1 MMNHQ
6 YGYFDKE
13 TSDFYITEANLPRN
27 WYNYLWNDSYI
38 TFTSQ
43 TGAGES
49 FVQDALGNR
58 IGLVKDRG
66 VFLLEEDAHWG
77 ISGLPVAEKRDAYL
91 CLHQRGASTIYTEK
105 EGIVSEF
112 CTIVP
117 KKANCELWSLKI
129 KNTTDRKR
137 TLQAIG
143 FFGSN
148 FDEAYTRQGYNVG
161 VAKFDE
167 KLNGIVSKNR
177 KNFDDVKRKPVYGFM
192 AASEPADGYD
202 CTHNAIIGPYG
213 SFAHPVILERSGCSN
228 TEGCGE
234 KLAFALE
241 KQMILEAGEEKELIF
256 VCGLAFSE
264 EEMHAM
270 KEKFCTPEKFAAE
283 KEAVLNQFA
292 EETRQVSIC
301 TPDEE
306 LNHMFEWL
314 KHQSNLGSR
323 WARVRHNG
331 YRDIVSDTDCLAAV
345 NPKKALERFKRI
357 LSYQYSNGY
366 APRTF
371 KEGAIRDQNFADNT
385 VWLNFT
391 AFSVLKELG
400 DKSILDMVV
409 PYNDG
414 TEGTIYEHLKKSVD
428 FLYHFR
434 GHYNLIRI
442 WGGDWNDCMNTA
454 GLQGKGVSVWLSI
467 AWYRANKEFAEIAK
481 IYGNFDDAKQAQRRG
496 KELQAIIEERGWDG
510 EYYLDAINDDG
521 RKIGSK
527 ECEEGQM
534 FLIPQLWSVLSGVSK
549 SGREVQA
556 MDAVEKYLSSPLG
569 TVISI
574 PPYTKYDEGIG
585 SVTTKPA
592 GVHENGGVYL
602 HTIAWKIA
610 ADAMLKRADKVEAD
624 IETILP
630 FRNKVVAGKAEP
642 YIMCNS
648 YFGEQT
654 GYRYGTPGQ
663 SWRTAAGQWFQK
675 AMVNFVFGLQP
686 EMDGLRIEPCLPPS
700 WKNCSITKEFRG
712 CTYHIAYENHGPFVK
727 EIQVDGRAL
736 DGTVLPILQG
746 DAYIKVITGKETCK

>member
-1 MMNHQ
+1 MNNQ
-6 YGYFDKE
+6 YGYFDKN
-13 TSDFYITEANLPRN
+13 TSDFCITETNLPRN

-38 TFTSQ
+38 TFVSQ
-43 TGAGES
+43 TGAGEG
-49 FVQDALGNR
+49 FIQDSLGAR
-58 IGLVKDRG
+58 IGLVKERG
-66 VFLLEEDAHWG
+66 VFLMEGNTHWG
-77 ISGLPVAEKRDAYL
+77 VSGLPVNEKRDSYH
-91 CLHQRGASTIYTEK
+91 CLHQRGASTIYTENY
-105 EGIVSEF
+105 GIASEF
-112 CTIVP
+112 CTVVP
-117 KKANCELWSLKI
+117 RKESCELWSLKV
-129 KNTTDRKR
+129 KNTTSMKR
-137 TLQAIG
+137 DLRSIV

-161 VAKFDE
+161 VAKFDST
-167 KLNGIVSKNR
+167 LNGIISEGR
-177 KNFDDVKRKPVYGFM
+177 KTFAGVTKGLAYGFM
-192 AASEPADGYD
+192 AASEMVDGFN

-213 SFAHPVILERSGCSN
+213 SFAYPVILERGGCSN
-228 TEGCGE
+228 TDACGE
-234 KLAFALE
+234 KMGFALE
-241 KQMILEAGEEKELIF
+241 NQMTLEAGEEKEIIF
-256 VCGLAFSE
+256 VCGIAFTME
-264 EEMHAM
+264 EVYAM
-270 KEKFCTPEKFAAE
+270 KEQFAVIEKFEAE
-283 KEAVLNQFA
+283 KEAVLKQFA
-292 EETRQVSIC
+292 EETKQVSID

-371 KEGAIRDQNFADNT
+371 KEGAIKDQNFADNT

-391 AFSVLKELG
+391 AFSILKELG

-414 TEGTIYEHLKKSVD
+414 TQGTIYEHLKKSVD

-434 GHYNLIRI
+434 GHHDLIRI

-454 GLQGKGVSVWLSI
+454 GLKGKGVSVWLSI

-481 IYGNFDDAKQAQRRG
+481 IYGNLEDAKEAYIRG
-496 KELQAIIEERGWDG
+496 EEMQTIIEEYGWDG
-510 EYYLDAINDDG
+510 EYYLDAINDEG

-527 ECEEGQM
+527 ECEEGAM

-549 SGREVQA
+549 DGREVQA
-556 MDAVEKYLSSPLG
+556 MDAVEKYLSTPLG

-574 PPYTKYDEGIG
+574 PPYTKYDTGIG

-610 ADAMLKRADKVEAD
+610 ADAMLKRAEKVEED

-630 FRNKVVAGKAEP
+630 FRNKVVAGRAEP

-675 AMVNFVFGLQP
+675 AMVNFVYGLQP
-686 EMDGLRIEPCLPPS
+686 EMDGLRINPCLPPS
-700 WKNCSITKEFRG
+700 WKTCSITKEFRG
-712 CTYHIAYENHGPFVK
+712 CTYHIEYENNGPFVK
-727 EIQVDGRAL
+727 EIQVDGKTL
-736 DGTVLPILQG
+736 EGTILPVFQKEVHV
-746 DAYIKVITGKETCK
+746 KVITEKEVRE

>member
-1 MMNHQ
+1 MIDTQ
-6 YGYFDKE
+6 QGYFDKA
-13 TSDFYITEANLPRN
+13 TSDFYIIDPNLPRN

-43 TGAGES
+43 AGAGES
-49 FVQDALGNR
+49 FIQDSLGRR

-66 VFLLEEDAHWG
+66 IFLLEGDAHWG
-77 ISGLPVAEKRDAYL
+77 ISGLPVTEKRDIYH
-91 CLHQRGASTIYTEK
+91 CLHQRGASTIHTE
-105 EGIVSEF
+105 ERGIESEF
-112 CTIVP
+112 SMIVP
-117 KKANCELWSLKI
+117 RNTNCELWSIKLK
-129 KNTTDRKR
+129 NETERKR
-137 TLQAIG
+137 SICAIA
-143 FFGSN
+143 FCGSD
-148 FDEAYTRQGYNVG
+148 FDEAYARQGYNLG
-161 VAKFDE
+161 IAKFD
-167 KLNGIVSKNR
+167 KSLNGVVSQGR
-177 KNFDDVKRKPVYGFM
+177 KNFAGVKKGLCYGFM
-192 AASEPADGYD
+192 ATSETADGYD

-213 SFAHPVILERSGCSN
+213 SFAHPVVLERGGCTN
-228 TEGCGE
+228 TDGCGE

-241 KQMILEAGEEKELIF
+241 KKMVLEAGEEKELIF
-256 VCGLAFSE
+256 VCGIAFSE
-264 EEMHAM
+264 EEMYAM
-270 KEKFCTPEKFAAE
+270 KAQFASVEQFRAE
-283 KEAVLNQFA
+283 KEAVLAQFA
-292 EETRQVSIC
+292 DDTNQVSIC

-345 NPKKALERFKRI
+345 NPKKALERFVRI

-371 KEGAIRDQNFADNT
+371 QEGAIKDKNFSDNT

-391 AFSVLKELG
+391 AFSILKELG
-400 DKSILDMVV
+400 DKSILGIEV

-414 TEGTIYEHLKKSVD
+414 TKGTIYEHLKKSVD

-434 GHYNLIRI
+434 GHHNLIRI

-454 GLQGKGVSVWLSI
+454 GLQGKGVSIWLSI
-467 AWYRANKEFAEIAK
+467 AWYRANKGFAEIAK
-481 IYGNFDDAKQAQRRG
+481 IYGRLDDAKEAHKRG
-496 KELQAIIEERGWDG
+496 EEMQAIIEEHGWDG
-510 EYYLDAINDDG
+510 EYYLDAINDEG

-527 ECEEGQM
+527 ECEEGKM

-549 SGREVQA
+549 NGREVQA
-556 MDAVEKYLSSPLG
+556 MDAVEKYLSTPLG

-574 PPYTKYDEGIG
+574 PPYTKYDAGIG

-610 ADAMLKRADKVEAD
+610 ADAMLKRADRVEKD

-630 FRNKVVAGKAEP
+630 FRNKVVAGRAEP

-675 AMVNFVFGLQP
+675 ALVNYVFGLQP
-686 EMDGLRIEPCLPPS
+686 EMEGLRIDPCMPPS
-700 WKNCSITKEFRG
+700 WKTCSIIKEFRG
-712 CTYHIAYENHGPFVK
+712 CTYHIRYENHGPFIK
-727 EIQVDGRAL
+727 EISVNGEL
-736 DGTVLPILQG
+736 LGGTVLPVSSG
-746 DAYIKVITGKETCK
+746 NVDVKVVTGK